1 MSFVKTLATLAVG
14 FAAAKGIQKVQEMG
28 GVGALKDQMRKAGAQ
43 GGAADQLGQMAEKMG
58 IPGAA
63 EMSRKLAA
71 TMGSGAADS
80 TTMGQS
86 GLEWLMGVFA
96 GLAATG
102 TDAVENMVKT
112 LPGGEAVTAQS
123 EESAKLMIRAM
134 IQAAKSDGTIDAAER
149 QKILDHLGD
158 ATPEEIA
165 FVEAQ
170 LQAPV
175 DPVALAA
182 DTAASIRAQVYGAA
196 VMAITVDTPAES
208 DFLARLAAA
217 LGIDDATRDMMNGA
231 ARG

>member
-71 TMGSGAADS
+71 TMGSGAADA

-86 GLEWLMGVFA
+86 GLEGLMGVFA

-102 TDAVENMVKT
+102 TEHGQN
-112 LPGGEAVTAQS
+112 
-123 EESAKLMIRAM
+123 
-134 IQAAKSDGTIDAAER
+134 
-149 QKILDHLGD
+149 
-158 ATPEEIA
+158 
-165 FVEAQ
+165 
-170 LQAPV
+170 
-175 DPVALAA
+175 
-182 DTAASIRAQVYGAA
+182 
-196 VMAITVDTPAES
+196 PA
-208 DFLARLAAA
+208 RW
-217 LGIDDATRDMMNGA
+217 
-231 ARG
+231 